1 VLLGLGEDPSC
12 RERLD
17 VGLVDRFVAVD
28 PASYDDI
35 RMMVEACEAAGFMQ
49 IR

>member
-1 VLLGLGEDPSC
+1 MGDDPSC

-17 VGLVDRFVAVD
+17 AGLVDRFVAVD
-28 PASYDDI
+28 SSAYDDI
-35 RMMVEACEAAGFMQ
+35 RMMVDACEAAGFTT